1 MDGAWGRTIIIM
13 SGGSH
18 PEHNVV
24 LTGFMG
30 SGKSSVGRALAAAMR
45 RRFIDTDEVIS
56 ERHGPIPS
64 IFAEHG
70 EAVFRA
76 HERSLAR
83 ELAGEAELVISTGG
97 GMLVDPTVAD
107 ELSAAG
113 RIFCLTA
120 TPATIVARAVADG
133 LSARPLLDGDDP
145 EGRVAALLAERSE
158 VYARFEA
165 VPTDHRSVEEI
176 VDDLLRRLAD

>member
-1 MDGAWGRTIIIM
+1 MAGGAVA
-13 SGGSH
+13 
-18 PEHNVV
+18 EHNIV

-30 SGKSSVGRALAAAMR
+30 SGKSSVGSALAAALG
-45 RRFIDTDEVIS
+45 RRFVDTDAVIV
-56 ERHGPIPS
+56 ERHGPIQS

-70 EAVFRA
+70 EATFRT
-76 HERSLAR
+76 HER
-83 ELAGEAELVISTGG
+83 ELADELADETALVISTGG

-165 VPTDHRSVEEI
+165 VPTDHRSVDEI

>member
-1 MDGAWGRTIIIM
+1 
-13 SGGSH
+13 
-18 PEHNVV
+18 
-24 LTGFMG
+24 
-30 SGKSSVGRALAAAMR
+30 
-45 RRFIDTDEVIS
+45 
-56 ERHGPIPS
+56 
-64 IFAEHG
+64 
-70 EAVFRA
+70 
-76 HERSLAR
+76 
-83 ELAGEAELVISTGG
+83 VISTGG

-107 ELSAAG
+107 ELSAGG

-165 VPTDHRSVEEI
+165 VPTDHRSVDEI